1 MGVIGF
7 WGTGIAHERQG
18 QGCQD
23 ALGLG
28 NLDGGGLVL
37 ALSDGASGSRY
48 GAEAAD
54 ANVQAVV
61 SYFEEGSLTDFEALS
76 PADRRE
82 QILNACRRR
91 LAGLQQDRPEA
102 PPEDF
107 YRYTRLL
114 QENLEEML
122 SSLNGVGKCRV
133 LITFSDS
140 GETVYACD
148 EDSLS
153 TEEKTDL
160 SRKYVL
166 ISSRSEGLVL
176 KVYSPSVLGVAV
188 ICRGGDS
195 TRVKNDVTEVLSRTL
210 GIPADRISVKKMSS

>member
-1 MGVIGF
+1 MRILAWIRENKVRIIVLFGVLILSLCF
-7 WGTGIAHERQG
+7 ISSMNER
-18 QGCQD
+18 
-23 ALGLG
+23 
-28 NLDGGGLVL
+28 
-37 ALSDGASGSRY
+37 SG
-48 GAEAAD
+48 E
-54 ANVQAVV
+54 
-61 SYFEEGSLTDFEALS
+61 
-76 PADRRE
+76 
-82 QILNACRRR
+82 
-91 LAGLQQDRPEA
+91 EA

-122 SSLNGVGKCRV
+122 SSVNGVGKCRV